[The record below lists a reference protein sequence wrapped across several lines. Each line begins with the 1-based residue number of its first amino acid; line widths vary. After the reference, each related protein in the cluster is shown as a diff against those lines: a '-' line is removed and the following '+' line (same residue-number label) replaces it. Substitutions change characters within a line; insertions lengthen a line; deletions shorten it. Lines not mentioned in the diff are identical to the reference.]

1 MNSTPAPAPT
11 LTDGRERSK
20 LFSSRPSYI
29 LPWPEPTF
37 ATDCKNIQNFPHLKT
52 IKSKLLLW
60 NIHIFQLQHK
70 KMQRWCYFGPCSETV
85 YLLSLKYLDSWGCVL
100 MLGDGEMLGSFVL
113 WSRCQV
119 LLITSQ
125 GPLWGQTRLSLVNC
139 RTSWP
144 LIGQH
149 TDLIMFKFSPKNFFF
164 AQKRN
169 NQHFICHPH
178 LPRIL
183 NTPNSNSVHS
193 MSGTASCFFA
203 GGFVNEAGKIG

>member
-1 MNSTPAPAPT
+1 MYPRFQR
-11 LTDGRERSK
+11 LTWKERKLGPNFADKPKWTQLQPQLLLWRTEERSK

-60 NIHIFQLQHK
+60 NIHIFQLRPK
-70 KMQRWCYFGPCSETV
+70 KMQRWCYFGLRRLFLFPLNILIVEAVSWWWVMERCS
-85 YLLSLKYLDSWGCVL
+85 
-100 MLGDGEMLGSFVL
+100 GSFVL

-125 GPLWGQTRLSLVNC
+125 GPLWGQARLLLVNC
-139 RTSWP
+139 HTSWP
-144 LIGQH
+144 LIGHH

-169 NQHFICHPH
+169 NQHFISHIL

-183 NTPNSNSVHS
+183 NTP
-193 MSGTASCFFA
+193 T
-203 GGFVNEAGKIG
+203 